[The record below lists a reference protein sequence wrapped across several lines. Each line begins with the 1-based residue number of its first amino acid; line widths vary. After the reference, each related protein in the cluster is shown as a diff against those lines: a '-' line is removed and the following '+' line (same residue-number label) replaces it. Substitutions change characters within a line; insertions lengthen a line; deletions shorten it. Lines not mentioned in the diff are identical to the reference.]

1 MPTSPACARSFALSF
16 HGPREVHLPPPAAAD
31 DRPLVRCR
39 PEPAASERARAT
51 ERLGRD
57 GRGPRA
63 ISRRLRLAHSGADA
77 GRAVQGRSCSGPFQP
92 LDSPDALRPRA
103 LVAARRALGS
113 GALLGR
119 TLRRRGPSDRP
130 AGRSG
135 SPSRVRD
142 ISEHREALSAAVQLD
157 RALFDESRRRGHRLR
172 PDHRRRAREQ
182 RTGTSLRT
190 AGGDPSS
197 SDCGHSA
204 GRGPGRVQARRGPA
218 GRDAGH
224 ASDGRTGLRSSAF
237 SAASFRKRASS
248 C

>member
-1 MPTSPACARSFALSF
+1 MLTSPACARSFALSF

-31 DRPLVRCR
+31 DRPLVRCH
-39 PEPAASERARAT
+39 PQPAPSERARAT

-57 GRGPRA
+57 GRGSRA
-63 ISRRLRLAHSGADA
+63 ISWRLRLARSGADV
-77 GRAVQGRSCSGPFQP
+77 GRAVQGRACSRPFQP
-92 LDSPDALRPRA
+92 LDSPDALRPQA
-103 LVAARRALGS
+103 FVAARRALGS

-142 ISEHREALSAAVQLD
+142 IPEHREALSAAVPVV
-157 RALFDESRRRGHRLR
+157 RALFDEPGRRGRRLR
-172 PDHRRRAREQ
+172 ADHRRRAREQ

-197 SDCGHSA
+197 SYCSHSA
-204 GRGPGRVQARRGPA
+204 GRGPGRVQTRTRPGGPQ
-218 GRDAGH
+218 RGH

-237 SAASFRKRASS
+237 SAASFRKKASR